1 MKYIRVR
8 ESGNTRDIAKI
19 ILEDRVITIESK
31 DDSKIVLLRE
41 LIGKW
46 KLNYDMKDFEVFKE
60 IPSITSN
67 YSRLFFSNIITKE
80 DW

>member
-8 ESGNTRDIAKI
+8 ESGNTKDVARI
-19 ILEDRVITIESK
+19 ILKDRVITIESK

-41 LIGKW
+41 LISKW
-46 KLNYDMKDFEVFKE
+46 KSNYDMKDFEVFKE
-60 IPSITSN
+60 IPSITSH

-80 DW
+80 D